1 MKQILLTEYVWR
13 KRWCFFL
20 LLWLFAAVSPLCVRA
35 QSNSQPPS
43 PSSSANFLRTD
54 DQDFRIL
61 PPPSEIVTWG
71 IGIFA
76 VGKASLN
83 VDPFAPK
90 SPKISFSSTWYRKS
104 DGAETEQTGVALRP
118 TVDYGLTVAVPLGF
132 NLFTGAPVGLN
143 LDAYLATYRMG
154 TQYRMPNILST
165 DLYTE
170 YAKDNKDISKD
181 KNDETFLNNVY
192 PTFFTTLRY
201 LNLAPMISIGRFL
214 FGVNVALPLQS
225 LPAIQT
231 TPTSEV
237 LGLSSVPREIPFS
250 KLSIFVE
257 PRLSFLFP
265 IISSPT
271 GTLNFFANASWI
283 PQKSSPVWL
292 EVEQYSGN
300 VLIKAVNAWATKR
313 APTAASN
320 LNLQVQDLQVG
331 MTPVS
336 VSLGLS
342 YVFNFSNNALLEEF
356 AREAYRTD
364 SIRAV
369 YAAVF
374 SKGDSLRTV
383 SLRLADSVANATIN
397 LSQMREVLA
406 KIQQSR
412 TLDSLKKAQERALFA
427 NQEQLAAAQA
437 QKDSLDKQKRDLERA
452 NKRQTKELAAK
463 VREVKEK
470 ENLIASK
477 IRELTEQ
484 QKLLAD
490 TKQRIFEAKIG
501 SIVGINDDGS
511 ETPENPTVRV
521 EQFRAVNT
529 KTLLPT
535 VFFDAG
541 SSLLPARYK
550 QIRAA
555 DRETYTLPAN
565 PRQTNAALHEQI
577 LNVIAKRLLQQ
588 PAARLTIT
596 GFQSTKESDA
606 QLAKKRAEKVASYF
620 MDTWKIPTNR
630 LVRAAGKAAPEPKN
644 ADGGANAE
652 NTTVRF
658 SSDDASILA
667 PYQLADTART
677 VTPRALAIGLNI
689 SSGAGLKQWQLEIS
703 QIIDNESEA
712 LKDTTATEIAP
723 RFLWRV
729 SEEAASVPRSESS
742 LSIRLEAFDIG
753 NTKAEAPLKEVKV
766 EQITLA
772 QKQRTDATKPDKTVY
787 LYELLYGEAL
797 TKLSPQSLALLDEI
811 KSRITPDATVQIT
824 AYNPQNLSGTTR
836 DIAGLLGLDAER
848 LNAPGTKLIDTQARL
863 LAAKTPEAAA
873 YNNMIRIRVTAPN
886 K

>member
-1 MKQILLTEYVWR
+1 MEYVWR
-13 KRWCFFL
+13 KRWCFLL
-20 LLWLFAAVSPLCVRA
+20 LLWLLAAVSPLSVRA
-35 QSNSQPPS
+35 QVSSSQPPS
-43 PSSSANFLRTD
+43 PLPSANFLRTD

-61 PPPSEIVTWG
+61 PPPSEIITWG

-76 VGKASLN
+76 LGKASLN
-83 VDPFAPK
+83 VDPFAPQ
-90 SPKISFSSTWYRKS
+90 SPKISFASTWYRKS

-118 TVDYGLTVAVPLGF
+118 TVDYGLTIAIPLGF

-143 LDAYLATYRMG
+143 LDAFLATYRMG
-154 TQYRMPNILST
+154 TQYRMPNILSAG
-165 DLYTE
+165 LYAE
-170 YAKDNKDISKD
+170 YAKENREISKD
-181 KNDETFLNNVY
+181 KNDETFLNSVY

-201 LNLAPMISIGRFL
+201 LNLAPMISIGRFSL
-214 FGVNVALPLQS
+214 GVNVALPLPS
-225 LPAIQT
+225 LPGVQT
-231 TPTSEV
+231 TPVSEV
-237 LGLSSVPREIPFS
+237 LGLTSVPREIPFG

-257 PRLSFLFP
+257 PRLSFMFP
-265 IISSPT
+265 IVSTPT
-271 GTLNFFANASWI
+271 GALNLLATASWI

-292 EVEQYSGN
+292 DVEEYSGKQ
-300 VLIKAVNAWATKR
+300 LIDAVKKWSVRR
-313 APTAASN
+313 APNASSN

-342 YVFNFSNNALLEEF
+342 YIFNFSNNALLEEF

-374 SKGDSLRTV
+374 SKGDSLRTI
-383 SLRLADSVANATIN
+383 SLHLADSVANATIY
-397 LSQMREVLA
+397 LSRLREALA
-406 KIQQSR
+406 KIQQSQA
-412 TLDSLKKAQERALFA
+412 LDSLKKAQERALFA

-501 SIVGINDDGS
+501 SIVGINDDGT

-529 KTLLPT
+529 KALLPT

-550 QIRAA
+550 QVRAA
-555 DRETYTLPAN
+555 DRETYTLPTN
-565 PRQTNAALHEQI
+565 PRQTSVALHEQI
-577 LNVIAKRLLQQ
+577 LNIIGKRLLQQ

-596 GFQSTKESDA
+596 GFQSQKESDA

-630 LVRAAGKAAPEPKN
+630 LIRASGKAVPEPKN
-644 ADGGANAE
+644 ADGSANAE
-652 NTTVRF
+652 NTAVRF

-677 VTPRALAIGLNI
+677 VTPRSLAIGLNI

-742 LSIRLEAFDIG
+742 LSIRLEAFDVS

-772 QKQRTDATKPDKTVY
+772 QKQRTDAAKPDKTVF
-787 LYELLYGEAL
+787 LYNLLFGESL
-797 TKLSPQSLALLDEI
+797 TKFTPQSLALLDEI
-811 KSRITPDATVQIT
+811 KNRITPEATVQIT
-824 AYNPQNLSGTTR
+824 AYNPQNLNGTAR
-836 DIAGLLGLDAER
+836 DIAGLLGLSTER
-848 LNAPGTKLIDTQARL
+848 MNTSGTQLIDTQARL
-863 LAAKTPEAAA
+863 FAAKTPEAAA
-873 YNNMIRIRVTAPN
+873 YNNMVRIRITAPN

>member
-13 KRWCFFL
+13 KRWYLLL
-20 LLWLFAAVSPLCVRA
+20 LLWLFAAVSPLYVRA
-35 QSNSQPPS
+35 QSSSQSSSS
-43 PSSSANFLRTD
+43 PSSANFLRTD

-90 SPKISFSSTWYRKS
+90 SPKISFASTWYRKS

-118 TVDYGLTVAVPLGF
+118 TIDYGLTVAVPLGF
-132 NLFTGAPVGLN
+132 NLFTSAPVGLN

-154 TQYRMPNILST
+154 TQYRMANILTT

-214 FGVNVALPLQS
+214 FGVNIALPLQN

-265 IISSPT
+265 IISAPT

-300 VLIKAVNAWATKR
+300 VLIKAINAWAAKR

-342 YVFNFSNNALLEEF
+342 YIFNFSNNELLEEF

-452 NKRQTKELAAK
+452 NKRHTKELAAK

-511 ETPENPTVRV
+511 ETLENPTVRV
-521 EQFRAVNT
+521 EQFRAINT

-565 PRQTNAALHEQI
+565 PRQTSTALHEQM
-577 LNVIAKRLLQQ
+577 LNIIAKRLLQQ
-588 PAARLTIT
+588 PTARLTIT
-596 GFQSTKESDA
+596 GFQSPKESDA

-644 ADGGANAE
+644 TDGGANAE

-772 QKQRTDATKPDKTVY
+772 QKQSTGAAKPDKTVY

-797 TKLSPQSLALLDEI
+797 TKLTPQSLALLDEI
-811 KSRITPDATVQIT
+811 KSRITPEATVQIT

-848 LNAPGTKLIDTQARL
+848 MNASGAKLIDTQARL

-873 YNNMIRIRVTAPN
+873 YNNLVRIRITTPN